1 MVHYNAYIT
10 GEYSALY
17 TPTNHAFFI
26 VQMMFWDLRLPPQ
39 QILWFHYHS
48 QSGDWIPRQ
57 EEDMAKT
64 LQDLLP
70 SVDIHT
76 RSIQNKHE
84 PRKKKNNL
92 ITFH

>member
-26 VQMMFWDLRLPPQ
+26 VQMMFWDLQLPPQ

-57 EEDMAKT
+57 EEDMAKNP
-64 LQDLLP
+64 QDLLP
-70 SVDIHT
+70 PLWMST
-76 RSIQNKHE
+76 
-84 PRKKKNNL
+84 PGLYKKNMSHEKKTTY